1 MPTIPNDT
9 TAFDFTPNPI
19 TIGTIFKGAESANV
33 LFLYCLS
40 KDEKRQR
47 AKMNTLGTE
56 NPANTAELMISLLL
70 HRSTWPRYPHTAAV
84 YARNA
89 AFSVCD
95 KKRIVETNGIVRK
108 LESSKSQNTTSVAK
122 YAKNVAMFPTRFNA
136 MS

>member
-40 KDEKRQR
+40 KDEKRKR

-56 NPANTAELMISLLL
+56 NPADLLTKAL
-70 HRSTWPRYPHTAAV
+70 PGAKLRE
-84 YARNA
+84 YA
-89 AFSVCD
+89 D
-95 KKRIVETNGIVRK
+95 MLG
-108 LESSKSQNTTSVAK
+108 Q
-122 YAKNVAMFPTRFNA
+122 RFIT
-136 MS
+136 

>member
-56 NPANTAELMISLLL
+56 NPADIFTKHVERELLD
-70 HRSTWPRYPHTAAV
+70 RYAALV
-84 YARNA
+84 NYKYMTGRASSAPTSATRDIIGYSCNSEVMLA
-89 AFSVCD
+89 V
-95 KKRIVETNGIVRK
+95 VQYTNDVIIGTC
-108 LESSKSQNTTSVAK
+108 LAGMMN
-122 YAKNVAMFPTRFNA
+122 
-136 MS
+136 

>member
-1 MPTIPNDT
+1 MPIIPNNT

-40 KDEKRQR
+40 KDEKRKR

-108 LESSKSQNTTSVAK
+108 LESVSYTHLTLPTIYSV
-122 YAKNVAMFPTRFNA
+122 
-136 MS
+136 